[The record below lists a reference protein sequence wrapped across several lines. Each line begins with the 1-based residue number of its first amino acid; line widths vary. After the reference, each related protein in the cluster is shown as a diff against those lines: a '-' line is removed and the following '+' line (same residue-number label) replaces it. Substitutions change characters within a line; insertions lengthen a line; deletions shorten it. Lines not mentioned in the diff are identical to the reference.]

1 MAVDELTFDPSDA
14 ATLRNPHAIFA
25 RLRAEDPVHWS
36 EPMSGWIVTTYDDI
50 TDGLTDSSTFSAE
63 RLTNVRK
70 HLPAPAQNAAAEI
83 LRYLQSW
90 MVFRDPPDHT
100 RLRRHMAA
108 VLNLPTFE
116 ALRPMIARLTNDL
129 LDGLP
134 EGAPIDMLRQFSIL
148 LPGMVVMELMGVDRD
163 RLLEVKGWSD
173 DMMLF
178 IGSARGV
185 PDKYER
191 ARRGATEMAGLF
203 REIIARR
210 RSEPRDDMLSHLIA
224 SEVNGQMLGD
234 DELIGCLM
242 MVLNGGHETTANLIN
257 SSLLALTANPDAAD
271 WLRANPDGMTTAVE
285 EFLRYDSP
293 ILSVGRIVTEDTE
306 LGGRQMAAGERAFF
320 MLLSANRDADAF
332 DEPDRLDVTRNPN
345 PHMAFGKGPHFCLG
359 TPLAR
364 IEGQVVLAEILN
376 RFRRIELAEPV
387 ENIAWINSLVTRG
400 PSRLPLILS
409 R

>member
-1 MAVDELTFDPSDA
+1 MAVDELTFNPADPA
-14 ATLRNPHAIFA
+14 ILRNPHPIFA

-36 EPMSGWIVTTYDDI
+36 DPMSGWIVTGYDDI
-50 TDGLTDSSTFSAE
+50 TDGLTDSDVYSAE

-70 HLPAPAQNAAAEI
+70 HLPSCAQSPAEEI
-83 LRYLQSW
+83 LRYLNSW

-100 RLRRHMAA
+100 RLRRHMAG

-116 ALRPMIARLTNDL
+116 SLRGTVSELTTLL
-129 LDGLP
+129 LDKLP
-134 EGAPIDMLRQFSIL
+134 DGDALDMLPNFSIL
-148 LPGMVVMELMGVDRD
+148 LPGMVVMELMGVERD

-191 ARRGATEMAGLF
+191 ARRGAVSMAALF
-203 REIIARR
+203 KELIARR
-210 RSEPRDDMLSHLIA
+210 RADPQGDMLSQLIV
-224 SEVNGQMLGD
+224 SEIDGRRLED
-234 DELIGCLM
+234 DELVGCLM

-257 SSLLALTANPDAAD
+257 NSLLALAHNPDALAY
-271 WLRANPDGMTTAVE
+271 LRANPDGIQTAVE

-293 ILSVGRIVTEDTE
+293 ILSVGRIVKEDTE
-306 LGGRQMAAGERAFF
+306 LGGKQLSAGERVFF
-320 MLLSANRDADAF
+320 MLLSANRDEDVF
-332 DEPDRLDVTRNPN
+332 DDPARLDVTRNPN

-364 IEGQVVLAEILN
+364 IEGQIVLGEII
-376 RFRRIELAEPV
+376 RRYSSITLAEPAD
-387 ENIAWINSLVTRG
+387 NIPWINSLVTRG
-400 PSRLPLILS
+400 PSRIPLRLGK
-409 R
+409 